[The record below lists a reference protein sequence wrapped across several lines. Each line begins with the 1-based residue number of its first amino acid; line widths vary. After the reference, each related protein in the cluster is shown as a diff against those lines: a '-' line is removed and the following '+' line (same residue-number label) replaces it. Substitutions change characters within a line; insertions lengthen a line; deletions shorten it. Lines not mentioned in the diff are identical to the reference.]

1 MKQADVDLPAVVE
14 EITAL
19 FDRYESALMA
29 NDLAALDAFFWPDER
44 LTRYGIADRQWGVTE
59 LRAFRAATPAPT
71 FTRRLEHLR
80 VSAFGPDCAVAQVE
94 FVRSDTPPRSSSRE
108 RMRSSLSSLI
118 ISDRLLNGSFLF
130 PVAGNDMVAYFHRQ
144 P

>member
-1 MKQADVDLPAVVE
+1 MKPADVDLPAVVD

-29 NDLAALDAFFWPDER
+29 NDLATLDAFFWPDER
-44 LTRYGIADRQWGVTE
+44 LTRYGIADRQRGITE
-59 LRAFRAATPAPT
+59 LRAFRAAAPAPT

-94 FVRSDTPPRSSSRE
+94 FVRSDTPLRGFQTQTWVRFEGLGWRIVSAHVSMIPFT
-108 RMRSSLSSLI
+108 
-118 ISDRLLNGSFLF
+118 G
-130 PVAGNDMVAYFHRQ
+130 
-144 P
+144 